1 MTGVSESAGITTNI
15 NYERHK
21 PSSFL
26 LAAGQALNGK
36 VSQIADFQLTGGQ
49 SLDLSAKNC

>member
-1 MTGVSESAGITTNI
+1 MNGKLT

-36 VSQIADFQLTGGQ
+36 VSQIADFQ
-49 SLDLSAKNC
+49 

>member
-1 MTGVSESAGITTNI
+1 MTGVSESSGITTNI